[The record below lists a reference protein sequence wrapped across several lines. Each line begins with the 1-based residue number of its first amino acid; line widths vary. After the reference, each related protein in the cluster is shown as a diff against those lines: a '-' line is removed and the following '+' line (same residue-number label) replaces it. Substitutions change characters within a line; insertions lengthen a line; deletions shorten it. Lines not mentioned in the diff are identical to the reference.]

1 MTAQN
6 FSRSMFYR
14 FRNVTLTEVRY
25 DLQITLCEGSCEIDS
40 NVFEI
45 AVVRSGVPRIECP
58 RKDDSNTMTKD
69 YILLIKFTYIKLYYR
84 EH

>member
-1 MTAQN
+1 MTC
-6 FSRSMFYR
+6 RLHC
-14 FRNVTLTEVRY
+14 VK
-25 DLQITLCEGSCEIDS
+25 
-40 NVFEI
+40 
-45 AVVRSGVPRIECP
+45 VVVESIIMCLKWLWSGVPRIECP